1 MRSCSRSAAGV
12 CATVRAGL
20 AGVPAAGGAVVK
32 RSTPPQPESAKTAH
46 SSEPA
51 AQSRRPVPLSRRP
64 AHPVTSATHF
74 WPGGLIP
81 TKHFNLPNA
90 EHLDSR
96 SAPRLDPAADPYPP
110 ILQGLKADS
119 GRLMRRCRP
128 P

>member
-20 AGVPAAGGAVVK
+20 AGVLAVGGAVVK
-32 RSTPPQPESAKTAH
+32 RSTPPQPESARTAH

-51 AQSRRPVPLSRRP
+51 AQNRWPAPLSRRP
-64 AHPVTSATHF
+64 AHPVTSATHI

-81 TKHFNLPNA
+81 TKHFNLSHP

-96 SAPRLDPAADPYPP
+96 AAPRLDPAADTNPS

-119 GRLMRRCRP
+119 GRLMRRRHP